1 MLRSYQVL
9 FILTATLLFL
19 HCSNA
24 DIRKDCRRESK
35 VSWGKGYLI
44 NSREI
49 GNILTFLTFTAA
61 LKRMRSGDFEQDD
74 RKLKC
79 YVMCFLKRSG
89 ILNSKADV
97 DLQRALR
104 YIPRSMHES
113 SKKLFNT
120 CKVPQMEP
128 CDRAFEMV
136 KCYVMHKPEILTKV
150 PFL

>member
-35 VSWGKGYLI
+35 VSW
-44 NSREI
+44 
-49 GNILTFLTFTAA
+49 AA

-136 KCYVMHKPEILTKV
+136 KCYVMHKPEVCIRISV
-150 PFL
+150 IY